1 MLRGIAI
8 FAGIIC
14 AVSTLFVLFP
24 RTTPAWISP
33 EQIVAAILFWPVI
46 VISTGLAILGL
57 CKIRSWKSD
66 PFYLLLSIVSLVFP
80 GTMGTTIVTRKIGHR
95 MYVAEES
102 RRSNWFS
109 YGATLNPLIIEYI
122 RQHPDRVTFPF
133 NDDRAT
139 VTGLGEYLAS
149 RTSIPIKNS
158 NIIDPWGESVLIIID
173 RDKDMKLRFEDNFY
187 GVYNSRGNDVALSL
201 FAQSMHSLAP
211 HFNEQWQI
219 TDGVIPNK

>member
-8 FAGIIC
+8 LAGIIC
-14 AVSTLFVLFP
+14 AVSTPFILFP

-33 EQIVAAILFWPVI
+33 EQIIAALLFWPVI
-46 VISTGLAILGL
+46 IISTSLAIFGL
-57 CKIRSWKSD
+57 TNVRSWKSD
-66 PFYLLLSIVSLVFP
+66 PFYLFLSIVSLVFP
-80 GTMGTTIVTRKIGHR
+80 GTMGTTIVIRNIGHK

-102 RRSNWFS
+102 RRNKWFS

-139 VTGLGEYLAS
+139 VAGLGEYLAS
-149 RTSIPIKNS
+149 RTSIPIKNN
-158 NIIDPWGESVLIIID
+158 NIIDPWGEPVLIVID
-173 RDKDMKLRFEDNFY
+173 HDKDMTLRFEDKFY

-201 FAQSMHSLAP
+201 FAQSIHSLAP